1 MKSLFLA
8 ALLAAGLN
16 TTAVV
21 HAQTP
26 SPVQTTWKLATG
38 YRAEAFHTQNIE
50 AFAIEIAE
58 ATKGQLKIEISPNN
72 SLVKLAEIPAAV
84 ASGKVDAGEA
94 IMSGMGKDAPLAGA
108 DGVPFVV
115 SSYADV
121 QRLWALQRPGIER
134 EFAKLG
140 LKPLYAVPW
149 PPQGL
154 YTTKPIKDIQD
165 LRGLKMR
172 TYNPT
177 TVRIAQLLGA
187 TSVDVP
193 MAQVGQA
200 LAAGKLDAMI
210 TSAVTGVE
218 NRVWDGL
225 KYYYELNAWYPK
237 NIVFVNA
244 KAFADLPKATQ
255 DAVLRSANRAET
267 RGFALSQA
275 AATGATEELRKNGI
289 KVESVP
295 FELGRDLKRL
305 GERFSRE
312 WVASVGNVAN
322 EIFIP
327 FYGLR

>member
-1 MKSLFLA
+1 MKAFFLA
-8 ALLAAGLN
+8 ALLAAGV
-16 TTAVV
+16 A
-21 HAQTP
+21 HAQT
-26 SPVQTTWKLATG
+26 TWRLATG
-38 YRAEAFHTQNIE
+38 YRAESFHTQNIE
-50 AFAIEIAE
+50 AFAIEVME
-58 ATKGQLKIEISPNN
+58 ASRGQLKIEVSPNN

-84 ASGKVDAGEA
+84 ANGKLDAGEA
-94 IMSGMGKDAPLAGA
+94 IMSGMGKEAPLAGA

-115 SSYADV
+115 GSYADV

-165 LRGLKMR
+165 LRGQKMR

-225 KYYYELNAWYPK
+225 KYCYELNAWYPK

-244 KAFADLPKATQ
+244 KSFADLPKAPANGWLPWAILPMRFLSPSTACANTQ
-255 DAVLRSANRAET
+255 RTSKTFNHDYIDS
-267 RGFALSQA
+267 
-275 AATGATEELRKNGI
+275 
-289 KVESVP
+289 
-295 FELGRDLKRL
+295 
-305 GERFSRE
+305 
-312 WVASVGNVAN
+312 
-322 EIFIP
+322 
-327 FYGLR
+327 